1 MMRSTPLFA
10 LLLLIILPGIA
21 SAQTNRAGGDGSL
34 LPEINPQDI
43 EIRSEFKARFPGL
56 RRQPILGFNPKP
68 RVYQVDP
75 NRTPYME
82 TPEEAVANIS
92 VTKLGR
98 PDPPMRTLLPTP
110 NRNNVYLRGAL
121 GSFLTPDFSG
131 YGFYEINDEN
141 LLSADVNFR
150 SSDGHLDY
158 QDSGFRFFDLQAQYY
173 QKTNEQWRVS
183 VDAGLLAD
191 QLYLFKPIN
200 LNSTPEKENLGGS
213 FKATAKKTQ
222 NAFTGMEATIGGSVF
237 QSDVSVTGAP
247 VNSGLNGLEANE
259 QTYFASFSKYWAGKR
274 LYETFDVSGSIR
286 GGSYS
291 YDLAGIDDGWIST
304 KAGLEYE
311 RLLNFTTRVKGSAS
325 IQYISDPFSNT
336 FFVVPEVEVIHHL
349 NDALSVHL
357 NAYSKPELNNLQFH
371 HQQNRFIANPT
382 QLRYAHN
389 TGIQAEAQYQL
400 VEGNR
405 FYSGF
410 RYNSIQNYSYYQ
422 REALSSADYGFYNI
436 QFADAKIFEFFAGAN
451 YQLVPNKL
459 WADAK
464 IYARNPKLSSGN
476 VIPYEEKI
484 GLKGAVS
491 FKPIKELTI
500 NGWTEYIGKREAPEV
515 STDLKAFVLLSA
527 GAEYQLNDTFGV
539 YAKLLNL
546 LGQKYEIWDGYE
558 ERPFQVFGGI
568 TIKF

>member
-1 MMRSTPLFA
+1 MRSTPLFT
-10 LLLLIILPGIA
+10 LLLLLLLPGMA
-21 SAQTNRAGGDGSL
+21 SAQTNRTGGDGSL

-43 EIRSEFKARFPGL
+43 EIRSEFRARFPGL

-82 TPEEAVANIS
+82 TPEEAVADIS

-98 PDPPMRTLLPTP
+98 PDPPVRTILSTP

-121 GSFLTPDFSG
+121 GSFMSPDFSG
-131 YGFYEINDEN
+131 YGFYEINEEN

-150 SSDGHLDY
+150 SSDGHLDD
-158 QDSGFRFFDLQAQYY
+158 QESGFRFFDLQTQYY

-183 VDAGLLAD
+183 VDAGILAD
-191 QLYLFKPIN
+191 QLYLFEPIN

-213 FKATAKKTQ
+213 LKATARKTQ
-222 NAFTGMEATIGGSVF
+222 NAFTGMEASVGGSVF

-247 VNSGLNGLEANE
+247 VNSGLNGMEASE

-274 LYETFDVSGSIR
+274 LYETFDVAASIR

-291 YDLAGIDDGWIST
+291 YDLAGIEENWIST
-304 KAGLEYE
+304 KAGMEYE
-311 RLLNFTTRVKGSAS
+311 RLLNFTTRVKGAAA
-325 IQYISDPFSNT
+325 IQYISDPFSET
-336 FFVVPEVEVIHHL
+336 FFVVPELEVKHHL
-349 NDALSVHL
+349 NDALSLHL
-357 NAYSKPELNNLQFH
+357 NAYAKPEIQNLQFH
-371 HQQNRFIANPT
+371 HQQNRFIANPS
-382 QLRYAHN
+382 LIRNSHN
-389 TGIQAEAQYQL
+389 TGLKLEAQYQL

-405 FYSGF
+405 FYSGLQ
-410 RYNSIQNYSYYQ
+410 YNNVRNYAFYRRAQLTSGDFG
-422 REALSSADYGFYNI
+422 LYNI
-436 QFADAKIFEFFAGAN
+436 RFANATILEFFAGAN
-451 YQLVPNKL
+451 YQLLPEKL
-459 WADAK
+459 WADANLY
-464 IYARNPKLSSGN
+464 IRNPKLQAGG
-476 VIPYEEKI
+476 VIPYEEKM

-515 STDLKAFVLLSA
+515 STDLKAFILLSA
-527 GAEYQLNDTFGV
+527 GAEYQINNTFGV